1 MASHEPWRRALS
13 ALPPVQ
19 LLRPLWLL
27 LLLLNLLRLSGAHAS
42 AIDPVALV
50 QQLRPTNTTADTVG
64 PTEPPTTA
72 SAVRSV
78 AAPLPPPTVHAA
90 AADDRDDRDDA
101 DDDDDNRIRESVVI
115 STAVDAE
122 REAQDLYDKAL
133 RQYDAYGASARN
145 TCATWEMR
153 GCQCTV
159 AEKLTLTCR
168 NVGLEEVPLDLP
180 AEIVKL

>member
-13 ALPPVQ
+13 APPLR
-19 LLRPLWLL
+19 LLGLLWLL
-27 LLLLNLLRLSGAHAS
+27 TLPAAPSGAHAS
-42 AIDPVALV
+42 AIDAADLPAPSTTPIVA
-50 QQLRPTNTTADTVG
+50 TT
-64 PTEPPTTA
+64 PPTTA
-72 SAVRSV
+72 SADRPI
-78 AAPLPPPTVHAA
+78 ATPLPRPPELPSPSLTT
-90 AADDRDDRDDA
+90 ADDG
-101 DDDDDNRIRESVVI
+101 RIRESVVI

-145 TCATWEMR
+145 TCATWELR
-153 GCQCTV
+153 GCQCTL
-159 AEKLTLTCR
+159 AAADELTLSCR